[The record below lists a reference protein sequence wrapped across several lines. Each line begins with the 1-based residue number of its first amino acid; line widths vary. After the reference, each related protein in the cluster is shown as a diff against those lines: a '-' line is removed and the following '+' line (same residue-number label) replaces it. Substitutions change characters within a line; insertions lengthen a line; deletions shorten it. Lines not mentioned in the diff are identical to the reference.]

1 MKIAR
6 TLGAVLLLAATLL
19 AMFPGVAA
27 AQDEIS
33 INALYPTVEA
43 TAGGTF
49 EFEIELMYSS
59 VERVPREFQIKT
71 IAPAGWDVSKMDRN
85 SQMPT
90 FNTGS
95 KKDNS
100 NSERDISDGLVRLN
114 RTDDDDEIFS
124 SPGY

>member
-1 MKIAR
+1 MHKKKSKKRMAN
-6 TLGAVLLLAATLL
+6 
-19 AMFPGVAA
+19 
-27 AQDEIS
+27 EH
-33 INALYPTVEA
+33 
-43 TAGGTF
+43 
-49 EFEIELMYSS
+49 
-59 VERVPREFQIKT
+59 
-71 IAPAGWDVSKMDRN
+71 VSKMDRN